1 MARNLDSPRHDALRL
16 FLVEKR
22 KKAGLRQ
29 VDLAKLLKRRQ
40 DYVSYVETG
49 HKLVE
54 VIELVEWAEAIGF
67 DPRDASRPFPKHGN
81 NLLRIT
87 DFCGTEESVW
97 VAHAFQSQT
106 PGAALVYAPENPR
119 LTPESGRSR
128 RSCKWAVKFSSP

>member
-1 MARNLDSPRHDALRL
+1 LNTDFLHKQGISIDAKGMARNLDSPQHDALRL

-54 VIELVEWAEAIGF
+54 VVELMEWAEAIGF
-67 DPRDASRPFPKHGN
+67 DPRDAIK
-81 NLLRIT
+81 
-87 DFCGTEESVW
+87 
-97 VAHAFQSQT
+97 
-106 PGAALVYAPENPR
+106 
-119 LTPESGRSR
+119 
-128 RSCKWAVKFSSP
+128 AVSKARK